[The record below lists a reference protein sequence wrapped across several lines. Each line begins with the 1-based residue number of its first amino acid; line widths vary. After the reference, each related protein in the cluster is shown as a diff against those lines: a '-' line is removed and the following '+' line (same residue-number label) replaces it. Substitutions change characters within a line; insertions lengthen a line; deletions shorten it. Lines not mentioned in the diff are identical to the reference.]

1 MANPTL
7 RTLLV
12 PCVNLSHGLDF
23 YSGALGL
30 PVRFRDGDRY
40 AALAAGALTL
50 ALATPAE
57 HPAHGEVLMCFKAD
71 DVEAAVAGLRA
82 AGARVLDPPRTSDH
96 EVRALLRDPSGV
108 TFSVY
113 GPRPPTVLPQIR
125 TGQG

>member
-12 PCVNLSHGLDF
+12 PCVNLSRGLDF
-23 YSGALGL
+23 YAGALGL

-40 AALAAGALTL
+40 AALTVGDLTL

-57 HPAHGEVLMCFKAD
+57 HPAHDEVLMCFKAD
-71 DVEAAVAGLRA
+71 DVETAVAGLHS

-108 TFSVY
+108 VFSVY
-113 GPRPPTVLPQIR
+113 GPRPPAVLPHIR